1 MATKINKLSARQ
13 VDSLAPGFYSDG
25 AGLYL
30 RVRHAGSRSWVFRYT
45 RHGKVREI
53 GLGGVHSRSL
63 AVARSLASDMR
74 TSLTN
79 GGDPAT
85 VVPERAG
92 VPTATPTFRDCA
104 AALIAS
110 KRPGWR
116 NPKHAQQWEHT
127 LRDFV
132 LPHIGDKAPD
142 SVSLADVKA
151 ILTPIWATKTETATR
166 VRQRME
172 AVLDWAYVH
181 GLRAG
186 ENPARWRGVLDKV
199 LPPPNKVRTVE
210 HFAAMPYRQIP
221 DLMAHLL
228 AKPHSSARCLQF
240 LILTAA
246 RSIEAR
252 GAKWDELD
260 LEGGV
265 WTIPADRMKTH
276 RPHRVPLSDAALRVL
291 TDTPRIVGQPLVFS
305 GARRGRL
312 SDVAL
317 TKAVRAFDATATV
330 HGFRSA
336 FREWAAEQTSVPAA
350 VCELALAHVNK
361 DRVEAAYQRSDLF
374 EKRRAL
380 MLAWAHYVSAVD
392 HVARVHQYA

>member
-104 AALIAS
+104 QALIAS

-116 NPKHAQQWEHT
+116 NPKHAQQWAHT

-151 ILTPIWATKTETATR
+151 ILTPIWATRTETATR

-240 LILTAA
+240 LVLTAA

-252 GAKWDELD
+252 GARWDELD

-265 WTIPADRMKTH
+265 WTIPADRMKAH

-317 TKAVRAFDATATV
+317 TKAVRVFDATATV

>member
-63 AVARSLASDMR
+63 AGARALASDMR

-104 AALIAS
+104 QALIAS

-240 LILTAA
+240 LVLTAA

-252 GAKWDELD
+252 GARWDELD

-265 WTIPADRMKTH
+265 WTIPADRMKAH

-317 TKAVRAFDATATV
+317 TKAVRALDATATV

-380 MLAWAHYVSAVD
+380 MLAWAHYVSAGN
-392 HVARVHQYA
+392 HIARVPQYA

>member
-104 AALIAS
+104 QALIAS

-380 MLAWAHYVSAVD
+380 MLAWAHYVSAGN

>member
-30 RVRHAGSRSWVFRYT
+30 RVRHAGSKSWVFRYT

-104 AALIAS
+104 QALIAS

-240 LILTAA
+240 LVLTAA

-252 GAKWDELD
+252 GARWDELD

-265 WTIPADRMKTH
+265 WTIPADRMKAH

>member
-74 TSLTN
+74 TSLIN

-104 AALIAS
+104 QALIAS

-240 LILTAA
+240 LVLTAA

-252 GAKWDELD
+252 GARWDELD

-265 WTIPADRMKTH
+265 WTIPADRMKAH

-291 TDTPRIVGQPLVFS
+291 TDTPSIVGQPLVFS

>member
-104 AALIAS
+104 QALIAS

-221 DLMAHLL
+221 ELMAHLL

-240 LILTAA
+240 LILTAT

-252 GAKWDELD
+252 GTRWDELD
-260 LEGGV
+260 LEGRA
-265 WTIPADRMKTH
+265 WTIPADRMKAY

>member
-240 LILTAA
+240 LVLTAA

-252 GAKWDELD
+252 GARWDE

-265 WTIPADRMKTH
+265 WTIPADRMKAH

>member
-104 AALIAS
+104 QALIAS

>member
-30 RVRHAGSRSWVFRYT
+30 RVRHSGSRSWVFRYT
-45 RHGKVREI
+45 RQGKVREI
-53 GLGGVHSRSL
+53 GLGGVHGRSL
-63 AVARSLASDMR
+63 AGARALAGDMRKSLA
-74 TSLTN
+74 N
-79 GGDPAT
+79 GRDPAT
-85 VVPERAG
+85 LVPERVG
-92 VPTATPTFRDCA
+92 VPATTPTFRDCA
-104 AALIAS
+104 EALVAS

-116 NPKHAQQWEHT
+116 NPKHAQQWENT

-132 LPHIGDKAPD
+132 LPHIGDKTPD
-142 SVSLADVKA
+142 AVSLADVKA

-181 GLRAG
+181 GLRSG

-221 DLMAHLL
+221 ELMADLL

-240 LILTAA
+240 LILTAT

-252 GAKWDELD
+252 GTRWDELD
-260 LEGGV
+260 LEGPCVDHSGG
-265 WTIPADRMKTH
+265 PDEGLQAPPGAPLRRGASSADRHAPYCWPASGVLRSSSRSIERRGTDEGREGLRCDGH
-276 RPHRVPLSDAALRVL
+276 RARVPVGVSGVGGRTDQCPCSGLRTGLGARQQGPSRGGVSAIRPLRKATGPDAGVGALR
-291 TDTPRIVGQPLVFS
+291 I
-305 GARRGRL
+305 
-312 SDVAL
+312 
-317 TKAVRAFDATATV
+317 
-330 HGFRSA
+330 RS
-336 FREWAAEQTSVPAA
+336 
-350 VCELALAHVNK
+350 
-361 DRVEAAYQRSDLF
+361 
-374 EKRRAL
+374 
-380 MLAWAHYVSAVD
+380 
-392 HVARVHQYA
+392 

>member
-13 VDSLAPGFYSDG
+13 VDSFAPGFYSDG

-30 RVRHAGSRSWVFRYT
+30 RVRHSGSRSWVFRYT
-45 RHGKVREI
+45 RQGKVREI
-53 GLGGVHSRSL
+53 GLGGVHGRSL
-63 AVARSLASDMR
+63 AGARSLAGDMR
-74 TSLTN
+74 KSLAN
-79 GGDPAT
+79 GCDPAT
-85 VVPERAG
+85 LVPERAG
-92 VPTATPTFRDCA
+92 VPATTPTFRDCA
-104 AALIAS
+104 EALIAS

-132 LPHIGDKAPD
+132 VPHIGDKTPAA
-142 SVSLADVKA
+142 VSLADVKA
-151 ILTPIWATKTETATR
+151 ILTPIWTTKTETATR
-166 VRQRME
+166 VRQRIE

-181 GLRAG
+181 ELRSG

-199 LPPPNKVRTVE
+199 LSPPNKIRTVK

-221 DLMAHLL
+221 KLMASLR

-252 GAKWDELD
+252 GASWEEFDF
-260 LEGGV
+260 EGGV
-265 WTIPADRMKTH
+265 WTIPTDRMKAH

-291 TDTPRIVGQPLVFS
+291 TYTPRIVGQPLVFS
-305 GARRGRL
+305 GTRRGRL

-336 FREWAAEQTSVPAA
+336 FREWAAEQTNCPAA
-350 VCELALAHVNK
+350 VCELALAHVNE

-380 MLAWAHYVSAVD
+380 MQAWADYVSAVD
-392 HVARVHQYA
+392 HIASVHQYA

>member
-104 AALIAS
+104 QALIAS

-199 LPPPNKVRTVE
+199 LPPPNKVRTV
-210 HFAAMPYRQIP
+210 
-221 DLMAHLL
+221 D
-228 AKPHSSARCLQF
+228 
-240 LILTAA
+240 
-246 RSIEAR
+246 
-252 GAKWDELD
+252 
-260 LEGGV
+260 
-265 WTIPADRMKTH
+265 
-276 RPHRVPLSDAALRVL
+276 ALR
-291 TDTPRIVGQPLVFS
+291 RH
-305 GARRGRL
+305 A
-312 SDVAL
+312 
-317 TKAVRAFDATATV
+317 
-330 HGFRSA
+330 
-336 FREWAAEQTSVPAA
+336 
-350 VCELALAHVNK
+350 
-361 DRVEAAYQRSDLF
+361 
-374 EKRRAL
+374 
-380 MLAWAHYVSAVD
+380 VSAD
-392 HVARVHQYA
+392 PRLDGASPGEAP

>member
-116 NPKHAQQWEHT
+116 NPKHAQQWAHT

-240 LILTAA
+240 LVLTAA

-252 GAKWDELD
+252 GARWDELD

-265 WTIPADRMKTH
+265 WTIPADRMKAH

-380 MLAWAHYVSAVD
+380 MLAWAHYVSAGN